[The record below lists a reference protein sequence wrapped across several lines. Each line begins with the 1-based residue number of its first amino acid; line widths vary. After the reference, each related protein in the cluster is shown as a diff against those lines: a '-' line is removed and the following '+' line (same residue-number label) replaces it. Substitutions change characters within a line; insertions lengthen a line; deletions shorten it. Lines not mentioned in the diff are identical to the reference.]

1 MYIFK
6 RSARRCSAYSPL
18 AAFGST
24 VCGTSALACALRFN
38 VGEPRDVDEF
48 LDVLF
53 NCLDEALKSSLVK
66 DLKSLV
72 PDYFKSEYVFTQTCS
87 ACGAVHS
94 TENCEST
101 LVRLSALHRTLE
113 DAILAYFDYKTGVQ
127 LTCGHC
133 SHQSLHQRRGV
144 FRQLP
149 PVLWLG
155 MDRARESRESAVS
168 MRQSGAVSVTHVQ
181 KPGTPAVGTVTRG
194 GALGAA
200 SRCRMLVGTNMTSS
214 FLNLVRNMT
223 SG

>member
-1 MYIFK
+1 M
-6 RSARRCSAYSPL
+6 L
-18 AAFGST
+18 
-24 VCGTSALACALRFN
+24 TSI
-38 VGEPRDVDEF
+38 

-53 NCLDEALKSSLVK
+53 NCLDEALKSSPVK

-101 LVRLSALHRTLE
+101 LVRLSVLHRTLE

-155 MDRARESRESAVS
+155 MDRARESHAKR
-168 MRQSGAVSVTHVQ
+168 
-181 KPGTPAVGTVTRG
+181 P
-194 GALGAA
+194 
-200 SRCRMLVGTNMTSS
+200 
-214 FLNLVRNMT
+214 
-223 SG
+223 